1 MADSPNEKNT
11 TVVTTLTSN
20 VTTVCD
26 TDENTGSKIRTGSS
40 STTLTKTS
48 TSNEKDEESELN
60 KKLLDIDTTITST
73 PSVDVISNINTGEFT
88 SNVFINP
95 REYTVSGDGI
105 FDALMETATKHLV
118 AQFEANRIRL
128 EDYAVAYNQIYPQV
142 LQTAQQIWLQKPQ
155 SQASVVLTQAQA
167 ELAKAQAIEAVN
179 KAKYIIPLVEAQ
191 LAHSKAQAEQT
202 KNQAELFYAQIGKL
216 AEEIKLTAAQ
226 VCSEEKKIALL
237 DAQIEQTRAQTAQI
251 NAQTELYKAQVATEK
266 VKAANI
272 ESETNKNIETTKQLK
287 YQTEHMLPAQV
298 ALVTAQA
305 TTEAAKAAHTNVQT
319 ALVTEQVNTQE
330 CQTKLVCTQADE
342 EIYKYT
348 NILPQQLA
356 LLKAQV
362 KTQDVQAASE
372 TAKEKLY
379 YRQIEGFNE
388 NFKEKMLKIMLDA
401 WTVGFSASSE
411 TFYSSEKA
419 AKSIPLPM
427 TASEINDV
435 WASFVYPGTISNEET
450 QTVISH
456 STNDK
461 ANAEFDLINKDYTP
475 KTEATE
481 TVTP

>member
-237 DAQIEQTRAQTAQI
+237 DAQIEQAKAQTAQI

-287 YQTEHMLPAQV
+287 YQTEHVLPAQV

-305 TTEAAKAAHTNVQT
+305 TTESAKAAHTNVQT
-319 ALVTEQVNTQE
+319 ALTTEQVNTQE
-330 CQTKLVCTQADE
+330 CQTNLVCAQYRE
-342 EIYKYT
+342 ELYKVES
-348 NILPQQLA
+348 LMPEQLKQ
-356 LLKAQV
+356 LKAQSAKVDQDV
-362 KTQDVQAASE
+362 KTSAAQE
-372 TAKEKLY
+372 AV
-379 YRQIEGFNE
+379 YRRQVEGFNE
-388 NFKEKMLKIMLDA
+388 NFKEKILKICLDA
-401 WTVGFSASSE
+401 WGVGFSVASDA
-411 TFYSSEKA
+411 FYAAGSEKVNET
-419 AKSIPLPM
+419 IPRAM
-427 TASEINDV
+427 TASTLNALWDKYV
-435 WASFVYPGTISNEET
+435 ATDLDP
-450 QTVISH
+450 
-456 STNDK
+456 STGNTDK
-461 ANAEFDLINKDYTP
+461 WSE
-475 KTEATE
+475 
-481 TVTP
+481 V